1 MVPTAHGQ
9 KMWTGGVFV
18 TYQAEYQKIGILQT
32 DCRSHISTLTQF
44 KEAGVTPKGLT
55 LKIPCTVKMPT
66 VETSHRWEEVLKNA
80 SNQQCEVLLNHY
92 ETCSAECE
100 EKLTM
105 LHMETLN
112 QIHENTDE
120 SQATSLEH
128 RLEIVQEIALQN
140 ITMHRKKLAA
150 DQRKS

>member
-9 KMWTGGVFV
+9 KMWRGGRGGVFV

-32 DCRSHISTLTQF
+32 DCRSHISTLIQF

-66 VETSHRWEEVLKNA
+66 AETSHRWEEVVKNA

-112 QIHENTDE
+112 EIHENTDE
-120 SQATSLEH
+120 S
-128 RLEIVQEIALQN
+128 
-140 ITMHRKKLAA
+140 
-150 DQRKS
+150 